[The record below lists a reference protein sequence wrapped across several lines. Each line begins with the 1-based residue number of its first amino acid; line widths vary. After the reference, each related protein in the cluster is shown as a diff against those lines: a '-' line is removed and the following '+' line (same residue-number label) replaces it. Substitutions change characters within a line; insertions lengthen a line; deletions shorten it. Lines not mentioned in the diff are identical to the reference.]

1 MEKECEACGKIFVT
15 DNSIRKYCNEC
26 GKRGWHIRRQVDSQ
40 SAKIG
45 RLYSEPKIHICEC
58 QECKK
63 IIKAP
68 FRLLYH
74 KEQIDYDEYIIF
86 CSKKCHGE
94 YLKRYDSCKECGKQ
108 LSKQAVEE
116 YDPFVKDTHFC
127 SNECRSKFNRRI
139 YEERGWIHK
148 CENCGKEFI
157 RDGGWFCSRECC
169 IEAKRNG
176 WKKPEPVE
184 EKVEW
189 FNT

>member
-1 MEKECEACGKIFVT
+1 MICKECGAECADYKVLGTHISKIHYISTEEYYRKHLLT
-15 DNSIRKYCNEC
+15 DNSDK
-26 GKRGWHIRRQVDSQ
+26 
-40 SAKIG
+40 
-45 RLYSEPKIHICEC
+45 
-58 QECKK
+58 
-63 IIKAP
+63 
-68 FRLLYH
+68 
-74 KEQIDYDEYIIF
+74 
-86 CSKKCHGE
+86 
-94 YLKRYDSCKECGKQ
+94 CKECGKQ

-127 SNECRSKFNRRI
+127 SNECRRKFNRRI